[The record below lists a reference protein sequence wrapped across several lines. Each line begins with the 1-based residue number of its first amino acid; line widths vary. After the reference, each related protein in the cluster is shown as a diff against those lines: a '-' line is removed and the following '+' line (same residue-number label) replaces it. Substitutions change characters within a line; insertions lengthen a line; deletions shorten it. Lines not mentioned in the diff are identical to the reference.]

1 LDALRPAVAVIQVGF
16 ANRFGHPHPDVLA
29 RLQGVGARVFRTDRH
44 GAVRLLLD
52 GGSLAVVPT
61 VELAPE

>member
-1 LDALRPAVAVIQVGF
+1 
-16 ANRFGHPHPDVLA
+16 FGHPHPDVLA